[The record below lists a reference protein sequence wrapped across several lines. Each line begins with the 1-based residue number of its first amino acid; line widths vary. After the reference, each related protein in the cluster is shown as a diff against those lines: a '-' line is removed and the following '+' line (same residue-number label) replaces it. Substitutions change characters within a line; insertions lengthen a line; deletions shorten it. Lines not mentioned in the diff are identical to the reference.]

1 MEATSPSSS
10 CLSANQQGVS
20 SLDDLPI
27 QQSLLLSDSINGLR
41 NMRSQLYSAAEYFE
55 LSYMND
61 DGKKMVMRN
70 LKDYAVQATANAV
83 DHLGS
88 VSYKVD
94 NLLNYEVD
102 EVSVATF
109 EVSCMKQRLR
119 TCQTRIDHEGLSQ
132 QSVLIKPPKYHK
144 HYILQGQS
152 TADSGISMLKCQ
164 GFYPPK
170 ENSKLNHHQTASST
184 TRHWQSP
191 IKNVHS
197 RSPSPCPSKSEQY
210 LSPSQSM
217 HSIEKISYNGAR
229 SAASR
234 PNIPNSSKKYIME
247 TQNSLPICLH
257 AERKNHSETERNP
270 TRKRRFLNALIMR
283 NRSLTDESLYS
294 FLNEY

>member
-10 CLSANQQGVS
+10 SLSANQQGVS
-20 SLDDLPI
+20 SSDDLPI

-41 NMRSQLYSAAEYFE
+41 NMRSRLYSAAEYFE

-61 DGKKMVMRN
+61 DGKEMVMRS
-70 LKDYAVQATANAV
+70 LKDYAVKAIANAV

-102 EVSVATF
+102 EVSAATF

-119 TCQTRIDHEGLSQ
+119 TCQTRIDHECLSQ
-132 QSVLIKPPKYHK
+132 QSLLIKPPKYHK

-170 ENSKLNHHQTASST
+170 ENSKLNHHQT
-184 TRHWQSP
+184 
-191 IKNVHS
+191 
-197 RSPSPCPSKSEQY
+197 
-210 LSPSQSM
+210 
-217 HSIEKISYNGAR
+217 G
-229 SAASR
+229 
-234 PNIPNSSKKYIME
+234 NIVFI
-247 TQNSLPICLH
+247 L
-257 AERKNHSETERNP
+257 
-270 TRKRRFLNALIMR
+270 
-283 NRSLTDESLYS
+283 
-294 FLNEY
+294 

>member
-1 MEATSPSSS
+1 
-10 CLSANQQGVS
+10 
-20 SLDDLPI
+20 
-27 QQSLLLSDSINGLR
+27 
-41 NMRSQLYSAAEYFE
+41 MRSRLYSAAEYFE

-61 DGKKMVMRN
+61 DGKKMVMRS

-109 EVSCMKQRLR
+109 EVSCMKQRLG

-132 QSVLIKPPKYHK
+132 QSLLIKPPKYHK
-144 HYILQGQS
+144 HYILQGKIPFLIHQIQLQCIHYHQFSGYSFGQS

-170 ENSKLNHHQTASST
+170 ENSKLNHHQT
-184 TRHWQSP
+184 
-191 IKNVHS
+191 
-197 RSPSPCPSKSEQY
+197 
-210 LSPSQSM
+210 
-217 HSIEKISYNGAR
+217 GAR

-247 TQNSLPICLH
+247 TQNSLPMCLH
-257 AERKNHSETERNP
+257 AERNNHSETERNP

-283 NRSLTDESLYS
+283 NRSWTDESLYS